1 MRCHSSAS
9 APDKICEIYT
19 FDCCPRRRSSQKS
32 ILSCNDGKEENW
44 RTKLFFFHGK
54 SRGREDALSET
65 KYHSRNYSGRALSRN
80 ITRNTNNRLA
90 LYYNRIRNI
99 HININIMRNTKNR
112 IQEKQNDS
120 DEISNLIL
128 AVITNYGYTILFVR
142 VYKTLSDLA

>member
-1 MRCHSSAS
+1 MGS
-9 APDKICEIYT
+9 
-19 FDCCPRRRSSQKS
+19 
-32 ILSCNDGKEENW
+32 
-44 RTKLFFFHGK
+44 
-54 SRGREDALSET
+54 REDALSET

-112 IQEKQNDS
+112 IQEQQNDS

>member
-1 MRCHSSAS
+1 MPA
-9 APDKICEIYT
+9 
-19 FDCCPRRRSSQKS
+19 RSTKS
-32 ILSCNDGKEENW
+32 VKFTLSIAVHAGGLAKNQFCRVTMEKNRIGEPNYS
-44 RTKLFFFHGK
+44 FSMG
-54 SRGREDALSET
+54 SREDALSET

-99 HININIMRNTKNR
+99 HINIMRNTKNR
-112 IQEKQNDS
+112 IQEQQNDS

-142 VYKTLSDLA
+142 VCKTLSDLA

>member
-1 MRCHSSAS
+1 MPA
-9 APDKICEIYT
+9 
-19 FDCCPRRRSSQKS
+19 RSTKS
-32 ILSCNDGKEENW
+32 VKFTLSIAVHAGGLAKNQFCRVTTEKKRIGEPNYSFSMG
-44 RTKLFFFHGK
+44 
-54 SRGREDALSET
+54 SREDALSET
-65 KYHSRNYSGRALSRN
+65 KYQSRNYSGRALSRN

-99 HININIMRNTKNR
+99 HITINIMRNTKNR
-112 IQEKQNDS
+112 IQEQQNDS